1 MNYSAD
7 DVLVFHQNAKGFKK
21 GERIQA
27 REGALPLDQAA
38 RFDVFHSQ
46 HLEIAAGDVL
56 RVTRNGTTLD
66 RKHRLNNGQLVTVKT
81 FDSKGNLVLGNGW
94 TVSKD
99 YGFLAHGY
107 VVTSHAS
114 QGKTVK
120 RVIIGQSADSMRA
133 ASREQFYVSVSRG
146 RERATIF
153 TDDKK
158 ALLEAV
164 SRSDDRVAATELAR
178 SRKAK
183 QRIAILE
190 RFEDQRSTEREPRDH
205 GPEKVAYVR

>member
-1 MNYSAD
+1 
-7 DVLVFHQNAKGFKK
+7 
-21 GERIQA
+21 
-27 REGALPLDQAA
+27 
-38 RFDVFHSQ
+38 
-46 HLEIAAGDVL
+46 
-56 RVTRNGTTLD
+56 
-66 RKHRLNNGQLVTVKT
+66 
-81 FDSKGNLVLGNGW
+81 VLGNGW

-190 RFEDQRSTEREPRDH
+190 RFEDQRSAEREPRDH
-205 GPEKVAYVR
+205 APERVAHVR

>member
-1 MNYSAD
+1 
-7 DVLVFHQNAKGFKK
+7 
-21 GERIQA
+21 
-27 REGALPLDQAA
+27 
-38 RFDVFHSQ
+38 
-46 HLEIAAGDVL
+46 
-56 RVTRNGTTLD
+56 
-66 RKHRLNNGQLVTVKT
+66 
-81 FDSKGNLVLGNGW
+81 
-94 TVSKD
+94 
-99 YGFLAHGY
+99 
-107 VVTSHAS
+107 
-114 QGKTVK
+114 VK

-190 RFEDQRSTEREPRDH
+190 RFEDQRSAEREPRDH
-205 GPEKVAYVR
+205 APERVAHVR